1 MLMKLRLLSLSYVI
15 SVSSSLSMLSSGLA
29 MSSSSA
35 SSLSILKNNI
45 RKDIKNRLKLLSS
58 TEIEE
63 QSSLVTKSLYTI
75 PCYQKVCLYLYY
87 VYIILILLYL
97 VSSNMYLFI
106 YE

>member
-75 PCYQKVCLYLYY
+75 PCYQKVCF
-87 VYIILILLYL
+87 ILILCLYYSNTTL
-97 VSSNMYLFI
+97 FSVKQYVSIYL
-106 YE
+106 